1 MCDSIYSLLQNSNYE
16 YMILQ
21 TSRNKITR
29 VIEKQML
36 LNMFWDELIYQKNI
50 VIVKSNMYI
59 LIKIDKLKPMFGK
72 LKPILI
78 KIPKPNLEMN
88 NLFYYA
94 FYSYLSLVNQKNLNV
109 YYDMYN
115 MALRNIGFK
124 YISKYDIITT
134 FCKDLIYT
142 KLYLMQIQ
150 KNSIFALLNPDIISY
165 ISEFIPYFYSKY
177 ETKYISN
184 KCKSCYTK
192 YHAGILTNYHH
203 VDESNI
209 CGLCNCKKNNH
220 SIPALIC
227 PAKYQISLCGCKYST
242 HCICANENKIILS
255 HHIFTIL

>member
-1 MCDSIYSLLQNSNYE
+1 MGDSIYSLLQNSNYE

-36 LNMFWDELIYQKNI
+36 LNMLWDELIYQKNI

-59 LIKIDKLKPMFGK
+59 LLKIEK

-88 NLFYYA
+88 NLFYYE
-94 FYSYLSLVNQKNLNV
+94 FYSYLSLINKTNLNV

-115 MALRNIGFK
+115 IALRNIGFK

-134 FCKDLIYT
+134 FCQGIIYT
-142 KLYLMQIQ
+142 KLYLTMQLCK
-150 KNSIFALLNPDIISY
+150 KNNIFALLNMDIISY

-184 KCKSCYTK
+184 K
-192 YHAGILTNYHH
+192 
-203 VDESNI
+203 
-209 CGLCNCKKNNH
+209 
-220 SIPALIC
+220 
-227 PAKYQISLCGCKYST
+227 
-242 HCICANENKIILS
+242 
-255 HHIFTIL
+255 